1 MAVVLRE
8 DSPPVNAPWYVDLVD
23 PHDLPPLAE
32 LKAAAAALAALGAEW
47 IKAVDERQSAPSSIL
62 TSREAIA
69 EWLAEE
75 QSEQKA
81 ALHTGWADLDKH
93 LQRPVRAGELVLV
106 AARAGVGKTWACQS
120 WIEST
125 LRADPLA
132 TAVIFEFEMLAW
144 HLAERLAS
152 HALALSPS
160 EARADAQAGKITVE
174 AVLAAAPALDR
185 LVIGDKGLT
194 VEQLPKAIE
203 EAAVQLGRR
212 PTVVVVDYLGLLS
225 WGGSPGAR
233 SYERASENA
242 KRIKD
247 VARSERVA
255 IVAAAQM
262 SRGAGDGS
270 TEPTLDDLRDSGVV
284 EEAAD
289 RVVAIW
295 RPRNIEEIGKV
306 KLDGRRVTDDVLGK
320 VLKNRFGPTGGAFT
334 LTYDHAMRLTKPPEE
349 PEFPWDRIAEPPP
362 APAPATLA

>member
-1 MAVVLRE
+1 MT
-8 DSPPVNAPWYVDLVD
+8 APWYVDLVD
-23 PHDLPPLAE
+23 PLDLPPTAE
-32 LKAAAAALAALGAEW
+32 LKAAAAALAAIGAEW
-47 IKAVDERQSAPSSIL
+47 IKAVDERVAAPSSIV

-75 QSEQKA
+75 QAEHKA
-81 ALHTGWADLDKH
+81 ALLTGWPELDDH

-106 AARAGVGKTWACQS
+106 AARAGVGKTWAVQS

-125 LRADPLA
+125 LKGDPLA

-144 HLAERLAS
+144 HLAERLAA
-152 HALALSPS
+152 HALALAPT
-160 EARADAQAGKITVE
+160 EARASAAKGAITVE
-174 AVLAAAPALDR
+174 SVLAAAPSLDR
-185 LVIGDKGLT
+185 LVIGDRGLT
-194 VEQLPKAIE
+194 VEQLPKAID
-203 EAAVQLGRR
+203 EAALQLGRR
-212 PTVVVVDYLGLLS
+212 PSVVVVDYLGLLS

-270 TEPTLDDLRDSGVV
+270 SEPTLDDLRDSGVV

-289 RVVAIW
+289 RVVALW
-295 RPRNIEEIGKV
+295 RPRAIEEQGPV

-334 LTYDHAMRLTKPPEE
+334 LTYDHAMRLTKPPDE
-349 PEFPWDRIAEPPP
+349 PEFPWDRIVEPPP
-362 APAPATLA
+362 APAPASA